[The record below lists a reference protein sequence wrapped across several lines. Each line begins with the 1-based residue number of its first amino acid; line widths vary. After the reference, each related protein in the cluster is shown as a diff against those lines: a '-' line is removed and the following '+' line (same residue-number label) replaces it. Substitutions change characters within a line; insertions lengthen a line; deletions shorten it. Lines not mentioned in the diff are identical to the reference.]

1 MVSAYRPHLNAG
13 QGRHQYGERCPTRV
27 PERQDAVFSLEQGDG
42 TYTIF
47 LCENISGTTYR
58 VVTSKRVNAKIE
70 NAYAPYLIA
79 TTDVQFTSGDD
90 VCKKAA
96 ELCKDAKT
104 DMDKVTAIYNYI
116 AGHYTYDTKLASGIT
131 AGKVSKYIPDT
142 AATLSSNKGICY
154 DLASAAMYRNQNLLH
169 PHQGLRRQQLPRL
182 EQGQRQRQLV
192 PDRHDLC
199 RHQARH
205 QRDHLRRLRL
215 LPDLLP
221 AERHARRVRG
231 GVNPHNSSKD
241 GGTGRYVALVDFN
254 TNATVADAGWQDVS
268 AEAGYTAI
276 LTAINDLKPDG
287 GTNLDDGLQ
296 NANLLFAKSNVQEI
310 DSKNIIALTDGEPTY
325 YMTKD
330 IFGNPTVGGFGNSC
344 TKEVFEATANTA
356 ASICNS
362 GTTLYSICFG
372 AANEEVK
379 NPNTGA
385 YNI

>member
-1 MVSAYRPHLNAG
+1 MSYKN
-13 QGRHQYGERCPTRV
+13 CPSGK
-27 PERQDAVFSLEQGDG
+27 DAVFSLEQGDG
-42 TYTIF
+42 TYTIS

-58 VVTSKRVNAKIE
+58 VVTSKKVNAKIE

-79 TTDVQFTSGDD
+79 TTDIQFTSGDD

-116 AGHYTYDTKLASGIT
+116 AGHYTYDTKLANDIT
-131 AGKVSKYIPDT
+131 SGKVSKYIPDT
-142 AATLSSNKGICY
+142 AATLNSNKGICY
-154 DLASAAMYRNQNLLH
+154 DLASLFAAMCRSQDIPCPL
-169 PHQGLRRQQLPRL
+169 QQLPRL

-215 LPDLLP
+215 PPDLLP

-268 AEAGYTAI
+268 TEAGYTAI

-344 TKEVFEATANTA
+344 TKEVFEATANRR
-356 ASICNS
+356 
-362 GTTLYSICFG
+362 LRQR
-372 AANEEVK
+372 
-379 NPNTGA
+379 
-385 YNI
+385 